1 MSTDAPSPRSAIE
14 ALRGAQNL
22 TDLYPVLNA
31 NRMTAGWH
39 KIRPSLWP
47 EPRTE
52 FSPMHWRYA
61 EGKLALDQAGRWMS
75 TEQAERRN
83 LILYN
88 PVGDNDYA
96 TLRTIIVAYQMIRPG
111 EHARAHWHTPNA
123 LRFVLDAGE
132 GVYTVVDGVELPMR
146 PGDVLLTPGDCW
158 HSHYNHGDRDAY
170 WIDFLD
176 VPLVHLLEPMFVEH
190 YPGGDQPVTSRPAES
205 EFMYP
210 ANWIDTQLDRQTE
223 PVAQSLAQGGIRQF
237 ELPSAS
243 HIPTLQ
249 LRFTRIEAGKV
260 FEPPR
265 STANRVYAVA
275 RGRGHAQIGSLASN
289 WSAFDVLAAPTWHP
303 IRIAA
308 DEDTLLFEVSDE
320 AVMRAIGMFREGR
333 PA

>member
-1 MSTDAPSPRSAIE
+1 MNPQAPATPGAIE
-14 ALRGAQNL
+14 ALTGAQSL
-22 TDLYPVLNA
+22 DDLYPVLNA

-47 EPRTE
+47 QPRTE
-52 FSPMHWRYA
+52 FRPMHWRYA

-96 TLRTIIVAYQMIRPG
+96 TLRTIIVAYQMIKPG

-132 GVYTVVDGVELPMR
+132 DVYTVVDGIELPMR
-146 PGDVLLTPGDCW
+146 PGDVLLTPGNCW
-158 HSHYNHGDRDAY
+158 HSHYNHGTRDAY

-190 YPGGDQPVTSRPAES
+190 FPGGTQPVKARPTES

-210 ANWIDTQLDRQTE
+210 AGWIDSQLDRLASTE
-223 PVAQSLAQGGIRQF
+223 GVRQF
-237 ELPSAS
+237 ELPSLP
-243 HIPTLQ
+243 HLPTLQ
-249 LRFTRIEAGKV
+249 LRFTRIEAGAA

-265 STANRVYAVA
+265 STANRVFAVA
-275 RGRGHAQIGSLASN
+275 QGEGRACIGTLEST
-289 WSAFDVLAAPTWHP
+289 WSAFDVLAAPTWHT
-303 IRIAA
+303 IRIEARTP
-308 DEDTLLFEVSDE
+308 TLLFEVSDE
-320 AVMRAIGMFREGR
+320 ALMRAIRMFREDK
-333 PA
+333 AS